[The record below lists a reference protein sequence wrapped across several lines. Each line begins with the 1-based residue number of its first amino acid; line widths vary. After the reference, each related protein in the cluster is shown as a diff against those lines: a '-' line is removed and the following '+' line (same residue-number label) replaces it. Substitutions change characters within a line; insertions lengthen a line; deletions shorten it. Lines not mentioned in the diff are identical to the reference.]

1 MDDPGWSWPAWK
13 FGMKRDDLFS
23 KLHGEYNT
31 VLSAIQDPE
40 AFHHDVWEIS
50 RDATTT
56 DEFHRLMA
64 SRQRRRSAFTP
75 PREVRLRDSEGRT
88 LAPGAATEGRSAQED
103 GSDDVPPALVQ
114 DSGTD
119 GEDGARTERLQKVLA
134 RAGFGSRR
142 ACEAIIAQ
150 GRVSVD
156 GEIVAEQGLKIDPA
170 RQAVHVD
177 GRRLQLDD
185 DKLTVVLHKPR
196 KVVSAMH
203 DPEGRRDLTEFAGR
217 FDARLYHVGR
227 LDYETEG
234 LLLLTN
240 DGELAHR
247 LTHPSFQI
255 EKTYVCRFDAPGTF
269 PRGLLKSLR
278 EGVELED
285 GPARADRA
293 RLIAHD
299 GREAVVEVTLHEGR
313 NRIVRRMFSS
323 QGFELTSLM
332 RTRIGPVLL
341 GDLGAGETRELTGR
355 ELGTLMAEVGL

>member
-1 MDDPGWSWPAWK
+1 MAARTPGSRGRGGAGRGSGGRPA
-13 FGMKRDDLFS
+13 
-23 KLHGEYNT
+23 
-31 VLSAIQDPE
+31 
-40 AFHHDVWEIS
+40 
-50 RDATTT
+50 
-56 DEFHRLMA
+56 
-64 SRQRRRSAFTP
+64 RRRSAFTP
-75 PREVRLRDSEGRT
+75 PKQVRLRDGEGEVR
-88 LAPGAATEGRSAQED
+88 PGPSAADAETPEIHHEG
-103 GSDDVPPALVQ
+103 G
-114 DSGTD
+114 
-119 GEDGARTERLQKVLA
+119 ERLQKVLA

-142 ACEAIIAQ
+142 ACEALISS
-150 GRVSVD
+150 GRVRVD
-156 GEIVAEQGLKIDPA
+156 GEVVDEQGVRIDPA
-170 RQAVHVD
+170 VQVIHVD

-185 DKLTVVLHKPR
+185 TKLTVVLNKPR
-196 KVVSAMH
+196 RVVSAMS
-203 DPEGRRDLTEFAGR
+203 DPEGRRDLTEFTAEYPQ
-217 FDARLYHVGR
+217 RLYHVGR

-247 LTHPSFQI
+247 LTHPRF
-255 EKTYVCRFDAPGTF
+255 EVDKTYVCRFDAPGGP
-269 PRGLLKSLR
+269 PRGLVKALR

-293 RLIAHD
+293 RVLAQN

-341 GDLGAGETRELTGR
+341 GDLPSGQTRELTGR